1 MPTQQ
6 ILDLVGSRGQVHC
19 TFLQQ
24 FLLTFPSPSVHL
36 NVMPF
41 AMWSFI
47 GALGTYPG
55 SLRCCAKIPL
65 WVLFGTWC
73 DWCVLFTMWLFAYF
87 LAWVRTLPIPTVPN
101 SGRPSGRFWVMWS
114 YLVSRSYVGR
124 GIFCNTTSNLLVIFN
139 FCVQLRSSCV
149 FLVLSVAQIE
159 GIEFHNRA
167 GVKYQIKCNLSS
179 SSGICDYKLC
189 NTSCWCFMVVIMLK
203 LNALVLL
210 WLSYFDGI
218 LWGIALGKLKQSEK
232 EREAR

>member
-19 TFLQQ
+19 TFLQR
-24 FLLTFPSPSVHL
+24 FLLSFPPPSVHL

-65 WVLFGTWC
+65 WVLFGTWY
-73 DWCVLFTMWLFAYF
+73 DWRVLFTMWLFAYF
-87 LAWVRTLPIPTVPN
+87 LAWVRTLAIPTVPN

-124 GIFCNTTSNLLVIFN
+124 GIFCNEYHLQFAGYKKIFSIFVFN
-139 FCVQLRSSCV
+139 FGVVSS
-149 FLVLSVAQIE
+149 FWSYLW
-159 GIEFHNRA
+159 
-167 GVKYQIKCNLSS
+167 
-179 SSGICDYKLC
+179 YKLRG
-189 NTSCWCFMVVIMLK
+189 
-203 LNALVLL
+203 LN
-210 WLSYFDGI
+210 SITGQ
-218 LWGIALGKLKQSEK
+218 G
-232 EREAR
+232 

>member
-24 FLLTFPSPSVHL
+24 FLLNFPPPSVHL

-65 WVLFGTWC
+65 WVLFGTWY

-87 LAWVRTLPIPTVPN
+87 LAWVRTLPAH
-101 SGRPSGRFWVMWS
+101 SHCAEFWAPVGAVLSHVIVLGQQVLCWERNILQYHLQFAGYKKIFSIFVFNFGVVASFWS
-114 YLVSRSYVGR
+114 YLWHKLR
-124 GIFCNTTSNLLVIFN
+124 G
-139 FCVQLRSSCV
+139 
-149 FLVLSVAQIE
+149 
-159 GIEFHNRA
+159 
-167 GVKYQIKCNLSS
+167 
-179 SSGICDYKLC
+179 
-189 NTSCWCFMVVIMLK
+189 
-203 LNALVLL
+203 LN
-210 WLSYFDGI
+210 SITGQ
-218 LWGIALGKLKQSEK
+218 G
-232 EREAR
+232 